1 MPEDPTIEHK
11 LAIRCRGVTKIAARS
26 RHKRSRRTEI
36 LVLPGS
42 ARDFDQFPWPFKMH
56 PPKQF
61 QKCRFASYF
70 TVILIQ
76 VIKNTRFFN
85 VFGDLGILG
94 FGRWDFVL
102 HSAADVCQKKLPGG
116 FVKGVSLCAHL
127 AVSGK
132 SGRTRSIIKHK
143 KIKKTNVFYS
153 ILIIP
158 APQKQENTRFFTD
171 LLGPFLV
178 DLDYTGNLDW

>member
-36 LVLPGS
+36 LVLLGS

-61 QKCRFASYF
+61 QKCRVASFF
-70 TVILIQ
+70 TVILIL

-94 FGRWDFVL
+94 LGRWDFFAFRCRRLSKKTARRICKGCLVVCPSGCL
-102 HSAADVCQKKLPGG
+102 REVWQDKVDNKTEENQENQCFLLNFDDTSAPKA
-116 FVKGVSLCAHL
+116 
-127 AVSGK
+127 
-132 SGRTRSIIKHK
+132 RKHK
-143 KIKKTNVFYS
+143 VFHRFAGS
-153 ILIIP
+153 I
-158 APQKQENTRFFTD
+158 F
-171 LLGPFLV
+171 G
-178 DLDYTGNLDW
+178 